1 METQTFTLHNRLE
14 EIEPLQEEIKYLLQ
28 ARGVRLKHIHAIL
41 LALGEWLENVILH
54 AYDDTAIHQIVVD
67 LSADEDEIRLS
78 VSDDGTDFDLTE
90 VATTDQPIQPGQRI
104 ISGQGIRLVRN
115 LMDHVEHQRRDGRN
129 QVVLI
134 KQVISQT

>member
-54 AYDDTAIHQIVVD
+54 AYDDTAMHQIVVD

-104 ISGQGIRLVRN
+104 ITGQGIRLVRN

>member
-54 AYDDTAIHQIVVD
+54 AYDDTGIHQIVVD